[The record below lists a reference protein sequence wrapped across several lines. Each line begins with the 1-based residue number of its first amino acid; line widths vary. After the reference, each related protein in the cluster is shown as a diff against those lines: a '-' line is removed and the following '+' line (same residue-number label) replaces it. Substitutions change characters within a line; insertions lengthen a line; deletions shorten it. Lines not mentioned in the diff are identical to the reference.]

1 MTILKRS
8 ILFLFLLFTAGEA
21 HGQTS
26 DYRYVQ
32 QFKQQYDSLKTEIRT
47 AKDVR
52 VLDSLYTLIASMEE
66 EYKEKEELLNN
77 ALYPGTFE
85 NSMNELRS
93 SSKLNQ
99 ARLLVIDNKDEQIMK
114 LRSELQ
120 SYRAELNRFTAT
132 NDSLQ
137 NLIASS
143 KRTERDLRS
152 LVARYRENIK
162 ERDEFI
168 LGIMDSLL
176 IAHNEL
182 SVRDSS
188 EVGQNAS
195 GAIISGEENPLNI
208 IESIAEQNLNT
219 LKANPD
225 YLSVEDY
232 LRLYTLQH
240 KVESMWQSIGADLIT
255 LYAENEQRSWRNRI
269 DSTLF
274 RWKSSASRN
283 MWASMKDYIHNNY
296 VDLEAFDDNE
306 SFYIALDSFIQQ
318 AKKENE
324 GMLQDD
330 SQVKTYEQFDQFW
343 SSKIKDEWN
352 PYIQEAGL
360 LTVSQINS
368 IDREML
374 TWRENALT
382 DSIWV
387 PFLIGL
393 LFISVTIVVVL
404 YVRK

>member
-8 ILFLFLLFTAGEA
+8 IIVSLLLLVTGNGYA
-21 HGQTS
+21 QTS
-26 DYRYVQ
+26 DYQYVQ

-47 AKDVR
+47 TKDVED
-52 VLDSLYTLIASMEE
+52 LDSLYAEINSLEE
-66 EYKEKEELLNN
+66 KYREKEQLLNN
-77 ALYPGTFE
+77 ALYPGSFQ

-99 ARLLVIDNKDEQIMK
+99 ARLLVIDNKDEQIAK
-114 LRSELQ
+114 LKTELL
-120 SYRAELNRFTAT
+120 SYRAELDRFTAT

-137 NLIASS
+137 NLITSS

-168 LGIMDSLL
+168 LNIMDSLL

-182 SVRDSS
+182 SMRDSS
-188 EVGQNAS
+188 EVGNNAS

-240 KVESMWQSIGADLIT
+240 KVESMWESMGSDLIT
-255 LYAENEQRSWRNRI
+255 LYADNNEASWKNRI

-306 SFYIALDSFIQQ
+306 SFYIALDSYIQQ

-330 SQVKTYEQFDQFW
+330 AQVRNYEQFDQFW

-360 LTVSQINS
+360 LTVSQINN
-368 IDREML
+368 IDKEML
-374 TWRENALT
+374 TWRENAFT
-382 DSIWV
+382 NSIWL
-387 PFLIGL
+387 PFIIGVLI
-393 LFISVTIVVVL
+393 ISVSIMIVL